1 MNEHPDMSDIYSR
14 QTREKKFSLDMHPPF
29 LLQVQVTANRFFFS
43 EMVGRLWDIS
53 SLLQTLS
60 TT

>member
-1 MNEHPDMSDIYSR
+1 MNEHLDMFDIYLR
-14 QTREKKFSLDMHPPF
+14 QTREKRFSLNIHPPF

-43 EMVGRLWDIS
+43 EMVGHLWDIS